1 MLGRIDAV
9 LTARQHR
16 DRAGREAC
24 LVRGRVD
31 PARQPRHHDKT
42 RFAELARDHLREFE
56 PGARGVARADRR
68 HHRPRQRRRVAA
80 DRQKRRRIVDHLQPR
95 RIVGLAPTKATPSLC
110 AKASSRTASSR
121 GQICTAPLAPPR
133 CASDGSASSAA
144 RAPPKLI
151 DQRAE
156 RARPDILAANE
167 PQPIDPLLVGQPDAL
182 AADFIPFS
190 ITHLS
195 PAAQAHPSPCRRKHT
210 RNRKFARGVERP
222 RLQKGRLDCTI
233 RGGRQIG
240 LGTLIRGMGLPWGR
254 ALSGSR

>member
-95 RIVGLAPTKATPSLC
+95 RIVGLAPGDQGDAELVRQGEF
-110 AKASSRTASSR
+110 AHRV
-121 GQICTAPLAPPR
+121 L
-133 CASDGSASSAA
+133 A
-144 RAPPKLI
+144 RANLHGASRAAALR
-151 DQRAE
+151 QRRQRIE
-156 RARPDILAANE
+156 R
-167 PQPIDPLLVGQPDAL
+167 
-182 AADFIPFS
+182 
-190 ITHLS
+190 
-195 PAAQAHPSPCRRKHT
+195 
-210 RNRKFARGVERP
+210 RP
-222 RLQKGRLDCTI
+222 RPAKID
-233 RGGRQIG
+233 
-240 LGTLIRGMGLPWGR
+240 
-254 ALSGSR
+254 